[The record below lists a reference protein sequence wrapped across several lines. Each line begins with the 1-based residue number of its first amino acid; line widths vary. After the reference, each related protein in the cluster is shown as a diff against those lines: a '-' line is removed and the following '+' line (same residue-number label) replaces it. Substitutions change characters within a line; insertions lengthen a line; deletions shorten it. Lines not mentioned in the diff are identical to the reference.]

1 MTSQGISLLAF
12 LFAAHCLGDFTPLAT
27 RRMLEAK
34 AVGKPLGPIAS
45 HAAVHAGLVGLVV
58 ALVVRPGPG
67 LIGMAALVEFGAH
80 LAIDWVR
87 GRLGGQWPTLSD
99 PSAQAYWT
107 ALGLDQLAH
116 ALVLI
121 GIAALVL

>member
-1 MTSQGISLLAF
+1 MTSHGIGLLAL
-12 LFAAHCLGDFTPLAT
+12 LFAVHFLGDFTPLAT

-34 AVGKPLGPIAS
+34 AVGKPLGPIVS
-45 HAAVHAGLVGLVV
+45 HAVVHGILVGFAV

-67 LIGMAALVEFGAH
+67 LIWMAALVEFGSH

-87 GRLGGQWPTLSD
+87 GRLGGHWPMLSD
-99 PSAQAYWT
+99 PEAQAYWT

-116 ALVLI
+116 ALVLV

>member
-1 MTSQGISLLAF
+1 VTSHEISLLAF
-12 LFAAHCLGDFTPLAT
+12 LFSAHFLGDFTPLAT
-27 RRMLEAK
+27 RGMLDAK

-45 HAAVHAGLVGLVV
+45 HAAVHAVLVGLAV

-87 GRLGGQWPTLSD
+87 GRLGGHWPTLSD
-99 PSAQAYWT
+99 PAAQAYWT

-116 ALVLI
+116 AFVLI

>member
-1 MTSQGISLLAF
+1 MTSHEISLLAF
-12 LFAAHCLGDFTPLAT
+12 LFSAHFLGDFTPLAT

-34 AVGKPLGPIAS
+34 SVGKPLGPIAS
-45 HAAVHAGLVGLVV
+45 HAAIHGVLVGLAV

-87 GRLGGQWPTLSD
+87 GRLGGHWPTLSD
-99 PSAQAYWT
+99 PADQAYWT

-116 ALVLI
+116 AFVLI

>member
-1 MTSQGISLLAF
+1 VTGHGISLLAF
-12 LFAAHCLGDFTPLAT
+12 LFSAHFLGDFTPLAT
-27 RRMLEAK
+27 RRMLDAK

-45 HAAVHAGLVGLVV
+45 HAAIHGVLVGLAV
-58 ALVVRPGPG
+58 ALVIRPGPG
-67 LIGMAALVEFGAH
+67 LIGMAALMEFGAH

-87 GRLGGQWPTLSD
+87 GRLGGHWPTLSD
-99 PSAQAYWT
+99 PATQEYWT

-116 ALVLI
+116 AFVLI